1 MKAKIIQSGFYNG
14 NGKRFVSL
22 DVDRDILT
30 FECVVKDPHYKGNPL
45 CFKVK
50 RGLPWFDKQPI
61 AVYLSFND
69 YVAMD

>member
-14 NGKRFVSL
+14 NGNRFVAL
-22 DVDRDILT
+22 DVDRDTLT
-30 FECVVKDPHYKGNPL
+30 FESVVKDPQYKGNPL

-61 AVYLSFND
+61 SVYLSFAD
-69 YVAMD
+69 YIAID